1 MKAIFSAAVALTLAL
16 SGSVR
21 AQPPGAA
28 AKQNGGKKAPEVR
41 QSVKEGDTVPMFA
54 LNEFGRD
61 FVFLRKYCGKNRK
74 DPAVKAVL
82 LDFFATDCTACVA
95 KLEGIQALAA
105 EHAPALKTFLIS
117 IDTKPEE
124 ALPGFLKEK
133 NITLPV
139 LTDMYRKTLSTFGF
153 RTVPQT
159 VLLDGE
165 CRAVYIAKKTDQGTT
180 RIKARLKTLLK

>member
-28 AKQNGGKKAPEVR
+28 AKRNGGKKAPEVR

-61 FVFLRKYCGKNRK
+61 FVFLKKYCGKNRR

-124 ALPGFLKEK
+124 ALPDFLKEK

-139 LTDMYRKTLSTFGF
+139 LTDMYRKTLSNFGF

-159 VLLDGE
+159 VLLDAD
-165 CRAVYIAKKTDQGTT
+165 CKAVYVAKKEDKDLSGLT
-180 RIKARLKTLLK
+180 ARLKTLSK